1 MDRLAVSGGEADEV
15 QVSRAL
21 FDDAWDTFV
30 DRAPGGTHLQTTAWA
45 TVKATAGWRA
55 TRVVVSRDGAVVG
68 GCQILLRA
76 LPLVGSVGYV
86 PRGPL
91 FEGDDPARLPMVLD
105 ALARVA
111 AEERMAYL
119 KVQPPPGGE
128 GLVPALR
135 DRGFAPSTLEA
146 APTATVRIALDRP
159 EADILARMRK
169 SVRNNI
175 AGGVRKGVTIR
186 EGDEHDLPVLAE
198 LVAATSERQGFAPYP
213 PGYYA
218 AIWRSFHPGGR
229 VKLFLAEHDRRVL
242 SALLLVGYGDS
253 VVYKMGGWSG
263 ARHDIHP
270 NELAH
275 WTAIRWARDHG
286 YRYYDLEG
294 IDLPT
299 ARTIAGGEVVPRG
312 EMSGLTSF
320 KLGFGGDVV
329 VFPGAHDYSHHR
341 ALAVALR
348 PLASALSH
356 SNGLAHRIVGR
367 SHR

>member
-1 MDRLAVSGGEADEV
+1 VVL
-15 QVSRAL
+15 SRN
-21 FDDAWDTFV
+21 
-30 DRAPGGTHLQTTAWA
+30 
-45 TVKATAGWRA
+45 
-55 TRVVVSRDGAVVG
+55 GAVVG

-91 FEGDDPARLPMVLD
+91 FEGDDPAWLGMVLD
-105 ALARVA
+105 ALALVA
-111 AEERMAYL
+111 VEERMVYL

-128 GLVPALR
+128 PMVTVLR
-135 DRGFAPSTLEA
+135 DRGFVPSTLEA
-146 APTATVRIALDRP
+146 APTATVRIAVDRP
-159 EADILARMRK
+159 EADILAGMRK

-175 AGGVRKGVTIR
+175 AGGARKGVTIR
-186 EGDEHDLPVLAE
+186 DGDEYDLPLLAE
-198 LVAATSERQGFAPYP
+198 LVSTTSRRQGFAPYP
-213 PGYYA
+213 PDYYA
-218 AIWRSFHPGGR
+218 AIWHAFHPRGR
-229 VKLFLAEHDRRVL
+229 VKLLLAEHEQQVL

-263 ARHDIHP
+263 SRHDIHP

-275 WTAIRWARDHG
+275 WTAIRWARDRG

-299 ARTIAGGEVVPRG
+299 ARMIARGEVVARG
-312 EMSGLTSF
+312 DMPGLTYF
-320 KLGFGGDVV
+320 KLSFGGDVA
-329 VFPGAHDYSHHR
+329 VFAEAHDCSHHR

-356 SNGLAHRIVGR
+356 SNGLARRIVGR